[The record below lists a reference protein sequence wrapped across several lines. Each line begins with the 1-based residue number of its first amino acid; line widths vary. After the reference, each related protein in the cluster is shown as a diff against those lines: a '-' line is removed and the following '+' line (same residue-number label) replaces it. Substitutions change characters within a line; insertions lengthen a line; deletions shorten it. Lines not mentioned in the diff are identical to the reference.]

1 MDEGLRVAINKDWI
15 TAILVLCFM
24 VIALCE
30 YFSQFS
36 FTRSWIR
43 FSKMPGS
50 TSSEKSTLS
59 LTFSVMGR
67 LFLFVTMSS
76 LFVLEA
82 AHYYL
87 EKNDDLNLYMSIWI
101 IVGTYMIALNYLT
114 KLISHVCKFEAESD
128 QVIAMRS
135 FQRGLLSYAFFI
147 IYVVYFYSF
156 WDMDVHFILIT
167 VLVLFLVNFVILLY
181 RLRWYILGTPLYF
194 ILYLC
199 TLEIAP
205 YLLLYKYIIV

>member
-15 TAILVLCFM
+15 TVILALCFT

-43 FSKMPGS
+43 FSTVPGG
-50 TSSEKSTLS
+50 TSSEKSTLR

-67 LFLFVTMSS
+67 LFLFVTMLS
-76 LFVLEA
+76 LFIFEA

-87 EKNDDLNLYMSIWI
+87 EKNDNLNLYMSIWI
-101 IVGTYMIALNYLT
+101 IVGTFMIALNYLT

-128 QVIAMRS
+128 QVIAMRN
-135 FQRGLLSYAFFI
+135 FQRGLLSYAFFM
-147 IYVVYFYSF
+147 IYIVYFYSF
-156 WDMDVHFILIT
+156 SNIYAHIIFVTI
-167 VLVLFLVNFVILLY
+167 LVLCLVNFIILLY